1 MNGQRLRQGR
11 GWYMETRGG
20 TEWEG
25 NQERMTS
32 EGEGLSSSSREQ
44 EGWVVTGAGC
54 TSMRQQTARNTKGGQ
69 TKL

>member
-1 MNGQRLRQGR
+1 
-11 GWYMETRGG
+11 METRGG
-20 TEWEG
+20 TKWEG

-32 EGEGLSSSSREQ
+32 EGEELSCSSREQ

-54 TSMRQQTARNTKGGQ
+54 MSMRQQIVRNTKGGQ